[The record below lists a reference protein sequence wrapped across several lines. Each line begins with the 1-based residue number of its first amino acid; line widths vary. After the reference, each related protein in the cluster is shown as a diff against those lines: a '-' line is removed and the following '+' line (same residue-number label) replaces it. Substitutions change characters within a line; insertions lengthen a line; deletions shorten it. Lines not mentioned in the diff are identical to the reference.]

1 MPHPHARRGTQGLWS
16 PARASPPLGVHSKP
30 PTQRHRHQGWPRPQ
44 GAHTGTPRPR
54 GSGDGDPGGASLLVP
69 KDPSQKRTQ
78 HADGDLGKV
87 TRLLD
92 SGGGGSPSSEP
103 ILLPE
108 RRDRFRE
115 GAGEPGTPHGWGD
128 RSLPPCCCCCC
139 VSSVVSNSV
148 RPHRWQP
155 TRLPRTWDSPGK
167 ITGEGCH
174 FLPQCRKVKSE
185 SEVTQSC
192 PTRSD
197 PMDCSPP
204 GSSVHGIFQARVLEL
219 GTMAFSGLEP

>member
-1 MPHPHARRGTQGLWS
+1 MQAPGSCAWHHTRIYKYVSIRDVCVYQVLPAPCGLEGRPDPAAVPHPHARRGTQGLWS

-108 RRDRFRE
+108 RRGRFRE

-128 RSLPPCCCCCC
+128 RSLPPCCCCC
-139 VSSVVSNSV
+139 
-148 RPHRWQP
+148 
-155 TRLPRTWDSPGK
+155 
-167 ITGEGCH
+167 
-174 FLPQCRKVKSE
+174 
-185 SEVTQSC
+185 
-192 PTRSD
+192 
-197 PMDCSPP
+197 
-204 GSSVHGIFQARVLEL
+204 
-219 GTMAFSGLEP
+219 